1 MSIANEVLLPLLP
14 YLRRHARL
22 LTGSRDIGDEYVRL
36 CLELLV
42 EEPERLADTDPRM
55 ALFNAIYA
63 SWDALNAP
71 HSAVTEVPRSRAERV
86 ERGLAA
92 LAPLD
97 RQVLLLIAIDN
108 FSTED
113 VARLLDLDAAAID
126 RHLATA
132 RQALKPTLA
141 VPVLIIEDEAVIA
154 MELAA
159 VIEEMSL
166 VVAAMVARQDQAI
179 DAVGETSPGLVLAD
193 IQLEGEGNGIEAA
206 EAILQQY
213 NVPVIFVTGYPE
225 RLLTGN
231 GTEPAFVVPKP
242 IHTDG
247 LKAAIVQALA
257 TYEDAE
263 RAEDYRARL
272 LAKLRGITG
281 KDLRA
286 PASALAQS

>member
-55 ALFNAIYA
+55 ALFKAFYA

-97 RQVLLLIAIDN
+97 RQVLLLVAIEN

-113 VARLLDLDAAAID
+113 VVRLLDLDAAAID
-126 RHLATA
+126 RHLAAA
-132 RQALKPTLA
+132 RQALKPALA

-166 VVAAMVARQDQAI
+166 VVAAMVAR
-179 DAVGETSPGLVLAD
+179 
-193 IQLEGEGNGIEAA
+193 
-206 EAILQQY
+206 
-213 NVPVIFVTGYPE
+213 
-225 RLLTGN
+225 
-231 GTEPAFVVPKP
+231 
-242 IHTDG
+242 
-247 LKAAIVQALA
+247 
-257 TYEDAE
+257 
-263 RAEDYRARL
+263 
-272 LAKLRGITG
+272 
-281 KDLRA
+281 
-286 PASALAQS
+286 